1 MEKKSHFCSV
11 LYFLCVICHLT
22 YFFEKRY
29 APKNESVEFEL
40 GCGVSESL
48 HHLGVKYDNHYI
60 YPDWNLVVVTNP
72 TTGHYLCSAF
82 ANGTKIIIDIHV
94 STPTNWSFVAVYI
107 IVILQLGHWP
117 FLTGHL
123 LQFILVRPSRN
134 KNGKK
139 RQKSA
144 IFCKFWDFCG
154 SGYLIYFLKGLWPEF
169 WNPYPYPRIFPL
181 KIVELTVFENFHK
194 LGPISKG
201 FSNSKTNR
209 HTKKQTNKQTNQ
221 NKKKTVMLQVFFF
234 FAIFVTWDPV
244 LKISFYKNG
253 THVLLGLLV
262 KK

>member
-1 MEKKSHFCSV
+1 MWV
-11 LYFLCVICHLT
+11 PL
-22 YFFEKRY
+22 
-29 APKNESVEFEL
+29 P
-40 GCGVSESL
+40 
-48 HHLGVKYDNHYI
+48 
-60 YPDWNLVVVTNP
+60 
-72 TTGHYLCSAF
+72 
-82 ANGTKIIIDIHV
+82 
-94 STPTNWSFVAVYI
+94 
-107 IVILQLGHWP
+107 
-117 FLTGHL
+117 TGHL
-123 LQFILVRPSRN
+123 LQFISLWSYNWVTGPFWLVICCSSYRCAPVET
-134 KNGKK
+134 KTEKK

-169 WNPYPYPRIFPL
+169 WNPYPYPRIFHL

-209 HTKKQTNKQTNQ
+209 QTKKQTNKQTNL
-221 NKKKTVMLQVFFF
+221 NKKKTVMLHFFF

-244 LKISFYKNG
+244 LRISFYKNG